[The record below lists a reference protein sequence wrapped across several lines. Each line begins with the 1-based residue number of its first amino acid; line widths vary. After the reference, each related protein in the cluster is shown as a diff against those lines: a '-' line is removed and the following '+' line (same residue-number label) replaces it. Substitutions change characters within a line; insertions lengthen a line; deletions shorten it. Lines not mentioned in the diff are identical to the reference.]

1 MTSGSSL
8 RNGQLRLVAATLLLC
23 AGIAACWKTA
33 APAGVDFPSL
43 YVMGRGIVE
52 GSNIYAPAVATT
64 FPAKYNVM
72 VPAGMFY
79 PPATGF
85 TMLPF
90 AVLPFHLARLVWLF
104 VLELVAVLGV
114 RSLVRRL
121 APSAGPEVW
130 VACAG
135 VVMLSSALRWAMLLL
150 QGAPLVLGLLCWFL
164 SALHGGRPRLAAL
177 IAAIAVAVK
186 MTLSVPFVGLLI
198 LQRRFVAAFAGVAT
212 WASLNALG
220 FLRMGA
226 DALPDYRASVGKLEA
241 FGDINSPDP
250 WNVVSSPRL
259 DWTSLLYGTTGNL
272 PFARLGTLALTGL
285 VCLWL
290 LREGLRERAPRSLEA
305 TALFLPPLVI
315 LGCLCVYHHHY
326 DSCLYFA
333 PVLALYLVF
342 GWQRLRNWGFFLL
355 LPPLL
360 LMLVLP
366 FGKAQDLVNSVFG
379 LRGVGLLKL
388 SFPIAFSGALV
399 GSLLLLSRG
408 EWRGSLARDTASPKR

>member
-1 MTSGSSL
+1 MTSGTSL
-8 RNGQLRLVAATLLLC
+8 QGGQLKLAAATLLLC
-23 AGIAACWKTA
+23 AGVAACWKTA

-52 GSNIYAPAVATT
+52 GANIYAPAIATT
-64 FPAKYNVM
+64 FPAKYHVM

-90 AVLPFHLARLVWLF
+90 AVLPFRIARLFWL
-104 VLELVAVLGV
+104 VLLELVAVFGI
-114 RSLVRRL
+114 RSLVRRF

-164 SALHGGRPRLAAL
+164 SALHGDRPRLAAA
-177 IAAIAVAVK
+177 IAALAVAVK
-186 MTLSVPFVGLLI
+186 MTLSVPFIGLLI

-226 DALPDYRASVGKLEA
+226 NALPDYRASVGKLEA

-259 DWTSLLYGTTGNL
+259 DWTSLIYGTTGNL
-272 PFARLGTLALTGL
+272 ALARLGTLALAAF

-290 LREGLRERAPRSLEA
+290 LREGLREPAPRSPEA

-315 LGCLCVYHHHY
+315 LGSLCVYHHHY

-333 PVLALYLVF
+333 PVLVLYFVF
-342 GWQRLRNWGFFLL
+342 GRQRLQTWQCLLL
-355 LPPLL
+355 LPPLV
-360 LMLVLP
+360 LMLLLP
-366 FGKAQDLVNSVFG
+366 FGKAQDAINSLFG

-388 SFPIAFSGALV
+388 SFPIAFSSAML

-408 EWRGSLARDTASPKR
+408 ERRDQSRAPSVS